1 MAMPSQA
8 PLCIQFASL
17 YSAFAAFIAAAA
29 VLMLGCYA
37 VPAVAETPRAIVFDE
52 PIGQQGT
59 ITFKVRTTQA
69 YRTGPD
75 RKAVT
80 VDLLELPGLARCR
93 LAQSTTV
100 CEVEW
105 LWEAG
110 VAAEGLTVEIP
121 ALPGPDTYFFLF
133 TWDATAG
140 QFTGYVNGVPLRLPG
155 TELPPWKSP
164 VATEARLAGEVAT
177 VSFVSAEP
185 RYLDQ
190 RQSLE
195 RVPEGL
201 RGHRS
206 ELFGVF
212 ASQPQPIDIASRRG
226 ELLYASKLD
235 TADSIKGWVME
246 GPGETHCRDGWME
259 MSSQRPRGPEGHIV
273 HWCPETFPDRFV
285 AEWEM
290 QVVSETGLC
299 IVFFAAAGPGGE
311 DIFSPILPKRT
322 GVFKQYTQG
331 GINCYHIS
339 YFANTPSAP
348 GRSTSNIRKNN
359 GFYLI
364 ANGPPGI
371 EPGSDAVHRLRLVKD
386 SSHIQLQ
393 VDDRVVIDYTDDGS
407 GYGPPLGA
415 GKIGLRQM
423 QWTVA
428 RYRDFRVHALHA
440 GGD

>member
-1 MAMPSQA
+1 MAMPRNAQRHTRFSSSRA
-8 PLCIQFASL
+8 TVVAV
-17 YSAFAAFIAAAA
+17 AA
-29 VLMLGCYA
+29 VLVLLCWFPKP
-37 VPAVAETPRAIVFDE
+37 VLAETPRAVVFGE
-52 PIGQQGT
+52 PTAQQGT
-59 ITFKVRTTQA
+59 IMFEVRTTQA

-75 RKAVT
+75 SAAVEI
-80 VDLLELPGLARCR
+80 DLLEIPGLARCR
-93 LAQSTTV
+93 FSQSTTV

-105 LWEAG
+105 LWDAG
-110 VAAEGLTVEIP
+110 VGVDSLKVEIP
-121 ALPGPDTYFFLF
+121 ALPGPERYCFLF

-164 VATEARLAGEVAT
+164 LATEARLAGEAAT

-185 RYLDQ
+185 RYLDPQ
-190 RQSLE
+190 ESLE
-195 RVPEGL
+195 RVPQDL
-201 RGHRS
+201 RGHRG

-212 ASQPQPIDIASRRG
+212 PTQPAAVDIASRQG
-226 ELLYASKLD
+226 ELLYAAKLD
-235 TADSIKGWVME
+235 TADSLKGWVME
-246 GPGETHCRDGWME
+246 GPGLTACEDGWMV
-259 MSSQRPRGPEGHIV
+259 MSSQRPRGPEGHTV
-273 HWCPETFPDRFV
+273 NWCPETFPDRFV

-290 QVVSETGLC
+290 KILSETGLC
-299 IVFFAAAGPGGE
+299 IVFFAAAGPKGE
-311 DIFSPILPKRT
+311 DIFSPTLPQRT

-348 GRSTSNIRKNN
+348 GRITSNIRKNG

-386 SSHIQLQ
+386 SGHLQLQ

-440 GGD
+440 GGN

>member
-1 MAMPSQA
+1 MPTLARFRGPFVSG
-8 PLCIQFASL
+8 C
-17 YSAFAAFIAAAA
+17 AAVTGAAA
-29 VLMLGCYA
+29 VLTLCCWSVA
-37 VPAVAETPRAIVFDE
+37 TVRAEHSPAVVFPE
-52 PIGQQGT
+52 PIAQQGT
-59 ITFKVRTTQA
+59 IAFEVRTTQA

-75 RKAVT
+75 SKDVT

-93 LAQSTTV
+93 FEQSTTV
-100 CEVEW
+100 CAVEW
-105 LWEAG
+105 LWETG
-110 VAAEGLTVEIP
+110 VKAEGLTVEIP
-121 ALPGPDTYFFLF
+121 TLPGPDTYFFLF

-155 TELPPWKSP
+155 TQLPPWQSP
-164 VATEARLAGEVAT
+164 VATEARLAGDAAA

-185 RYLDQ
+185 RYLDP

-201 RGHRS
+201 RGHRG

-212 ASQPQPIDIASRRG
+212 ARQPAAIDIESRRG
-226 ELLYASKLD
+226 EVLYASKLD
-235 TADSIKGWVME
+235 TTDSITGWVME
-246 GPGETHCRDGWME
+246 GPGQTHCRDGWME
-259 MSSQRPRGPEGHIV
+259 MASQRPRGPEGHSV
-273 HWCPETFPDRFV
+273 HWCPETFPERFV

-311 DIFSPILPKRT
+311 DVFSPTLPKRT
-322 GVFKQYTQG
+322 GIFTQYTQG
-331 GINCYHIS
+331 GIDCYHIS

-348 GRSTSNIRKNN
+348 GRITSNIRKNS

-371 EPGSDAVHRLRLVKD
+371 EPGSEEVHRLRLVKD
-386 SSHIQLQ
+386 SDHIQLQ
-393 VDDRVVIDYTDDGS
+393 VDDRVVIDSTDDGQ
-407 GYGPPLGA
+407 GYGPALGA

-440 GGD
+440 RED

>member
-1 MAMPSQA
+1 MPTHARFRSR
-8 PLCIQFASL
+8 FVSEG
-17 YSAFAAFIAAAA
+17 AAVAGAAA
-29 VLMLGCYA
+29 VLTLLCWSVA
-37 VPAVAETPRAIVFDE
+37 PIRAENSPAVVFPE
-52 PIGQQGT
+52 PIAQQGT
-59 ITFKVRTTQA
+59 IAFEVRTTEA
-69 YRTGPD
+69 FRTGPNS
-75 RKAVT
+75 KAVT

-93 LAQSTTV
+93 FAQSTTV
-100 CEVEW
+100 CKVEW

-110 VAAEGLTVEIP
+110 VEAESLTVEIP
-121 ALPGPDTYFFLF
+121 SLPGPDTYFFLF

-140 QFTGYVNGVPLRLPG
+140 QFAGYVNGVPLRLPG

-164 VATEARLAGEVAT
+164 VATEAMLAGEAAT

-185 RYLDQ
+185 RYLDP

-201 RGHRS
+201 RGHRG

-235 TADSIKGWVME
+235 TTDSIKGWVME
-246 GPGETHCRDGWME
+246 GPVQTACEDGWME
-259 MSSQRPRGPEGHIV
+259 MSSQRPRGPEGHTV
-273 HWCPETFPDRFV
+273 SWCPETFPERFV

-311 DIFSPILPKRT
+311 DIFSPTLPKRT
-322 GVFKQYTQG
+322 GIFKHYTEG

-348 GRSTSNIRKNN
+348 GRITSNIRKNS
-359 GFYLI
+359 GFYLV

-371 EPGSDAVHRLRLVKD
+371 EPGSEEVHRLRLVKD
-386 SSHIQLQ
+386 SDHIQLQ
-393 VDDRVVIDYTDDGS
+393 VDDRVVIDSTDDGHS
-407 GYGPPLGA
+407 YGPALGA

>member
-1 MAMPSQA
+1 MPMPRTA
-8 PLCIQFASL
+8 PLRIRFLS
-17 YSAFAAFIAAAA
+17 SPVTVVVVAAAQLFLCWLA
-29 VLMLGCYA
+29 TPVL
-37 VPAVAETPRAIVFDE
+37 AETSRAVVFAE
-52 PIGQQGT
+52 PIAQQGT
-59 ITFKVRTTQA
+59 LAFEFRTTQT

-75 RKAVT
+75 SALLEI
-80 VDLLELPGLARCR
+80 DLLEIPGLARCR
-93 LAQSTTV
+93 FLQSTTV

-105 LWEAG
+105 LWEAAVG
-110 VAAEGLTVEIP
+110 VESLKVEIP
-121 ALPGPDTYFFLF
+121 ALPGPESYFFLF

-140 QFTGYVNGVPLRLPG
+140 RFTGYVNGVPLRLPG

-164 VATEARLAGEVAT
+164 VATEARIADEAAG

-185 RYLDQ
+185 RYLDPQ
-190 RQSLE
+190 ESVE
-195 RVPEGL
+195 RVPQDL
-201 RGHRS
+201 RGHRG

-212 ASQPQPIDIASRRG
+212 ASPPAAIDIASRRG

-235 TADSIKGWVME
+235 TADSITGWVME
-246 GPGETHCRDGWME
+246 GPGLTSCEEGWME

-290 QVVSETGLC
+290 KILSKTGLC
-299 IVFFAAAGPGGE
+299 IVFFAAAGPGDE
-311 DIFSPILPKRT
+311 DIFSPIMPQRT
-322 GVFKQYTQG
+322 GIFPQYTQG

-348 GRSTSNIRKNN
+348 GRITSNIRKNS
-359 GFYLI
+359 GFYLV

-371 EPGSDAVHRLRLVKD
+371 EPGSDEVHSLRLVKD
-386 SSHIQLQ
+386 SGHLQLQ

-440 GGD
+440 GGN

>member
-1 MAMPSQA
+1 MA
-8 PLCIQFASL
+8 
-17 YSAFAAFIAAAA
+17 IAAAA
-29 VLMLGCYA
+29 VLTLGCYA
-37 VPAVAETPRAIVFDE
+37 VSAGAENSPAVVFPE
-52 PIGQQGT
+52 PIAQQGT
-59 ITFKVRTTQA
+59 IAFEVRTTEA

-75 RKAVT
+75 SEAVT

-93 LAQSTTV
+93 FEQSTTV
-100 CEVEW
+100 CKVEW

-110 VAAEGLTVEIP
+110 VEAEGLTVEIP

-155 TELPPWKSP
+155 TELPPWQSP
-164 VATEARLAGEVAT
+164 GATEAMLAGEAAA
-177 VSFVSAEP
+177 VSLVSAEP
-185 RYLDQ
+185 RYLDL

-212 ASQPQPIDIASRRG
+212 ASEPAAIDIASRRG

-235 TADSIKGWVME
+235 TSDSLKGWVME
-246 GPGETHCRDGWME
+246 GPGLTACTDGWME
-259 MSSQRPRGPEGHIV
+259 MSSQRPRGPEGHTV
-273 HWCPETFPDRFV
+273 FWCPETFPERFV

-290 QVVSETGLC
+290 EVVSETGLC

-311 DIFSPILPKRT
+311 DIFSPTLPKRT
-322 GVFKQYTQG
+322 GIFKHYTEG

-348 GRSTSNIRKNN
+348 GRITSNIRKNS
-359 GFYLI
+359 GFYLV

-371 EPGSDAVHRLRLVKD
+371 APGSQEVHRLRLVKD
-386 SSHIQLQ
+386 SDHIQLQ
-393 VDDRVVIDYTDDGS
+393 VDDRVVIDSTDDGRS
-407 GYGPPLGA
+407 YGPALGA

-440 GGD
+440 GGE

>member
-1 MAMPSQA
+1 
-8 PLCIQFASL
+8 
-17 YSAFAAFIAAAA
+17 
-29 VLMLGCYA
+29 VLTLHGYA
-37 VPAVAETPRAIVFDE
+37 VSAGAENSPAVVFPE
-52 PIGQQGT
+52 PIAQQGM
-59 ITFKVRTTQA
+59 IAFEVRTTQA

-75 RKAVT
+75 SKAVT
-80 VDLLELPGLARCR
+80 FDLLELPGLARCR
-93 LAQSTTV
+93 FEQSTTV
-100 CEVEW
+100 CKVEW
-105 LWEAG
+105 LWEVG
-110 VAAEGLTVEIP
+110 VEAEGLTLEIP

-164 VATEARLAGEVAT
+164 VATEARLAGEAAA
-177 VSFVSAEP
+177 VSLVSAEP
-185 RYLDQ
+185 RYLDP

-201 RGHRS
+201 RGHRG

-212 ASQPQPIDIASRRG
+212 ASQPAAIDTASRRG

-235 TADSIKGWVME
+235 TTDSIKGWVME
-246 GPGETHCRDGWME
+246 GPGLTACTDGWME
-259 MSSQRPRGPEGHIV
+259 MSSQRPRGPEGHTV
-273 HWCPETFPDRFV
+273 SWCPETFPERFV

-290 QVVSETGLC
+290 QVMSETGLC
-299 IVFFAAAGPGGE
+299 IVFFAAAGPAGE
-311 DIFSPILPKRT
+311 DIFSPTLPKRT
-322 GVFKQYTQG
+322 GIFKHYTEG

-348 GRSTSNIRKNN
+348 GRITSNIRKNS
-359 GFYLI
+359 GFYLV

-371 EPGSDAVHRLRLVKD
+371 EPGSEDVHRLRLVKD
-386 SSHIQLQ
+386 SDHIQLQ
-393 VDDRVVIDYTDDGS
+393 VDDRVVIDCTDDGRS
-407 GYGPPLGA
+407 YGPALGA

-440 GGD
+440 GGE